1 MWCSWDRAHLKVQKR
16 SLNWT
21 PMSDFS
27 ICQIQN
33 PTQMIS
39 DGIYICVSHVF
50 WHARVWKGLDEC
62 CGVGAAFP
70 PATLQTSRW
79 VSLLDS
85 NASMTQG
92 TLARLPWATQE
103 QFGNWTW
110 PAKIEAK
117 SISSLITMERRSAST
132 PRSCTW
138 TRQESQGL
146 GIKPSSQESNHL
158 KSKLLQVLGRSSV
171 LAEMTAVRNASSSTT
186 CV

>member
-1 MWCSWDRAHLKVQKR
+1 MGSCTFKSPKAFIELNSHEWLQHLSDPESYPNDFGWD
-16 SLNWT
+16 
-21 PMSDFS
+21 
-27 ICQIQN
+27 
-33 PTQMIS
+33 
-39 DGIYICVSHVF
+39 IYMCVSHVF